1 MTAYTHTLT
10 VAVREDSLEI
20 GNQLAVQFG
29 ENPEADVNTFTNL
42 THKDANGVQYAVA
55 HTVVKEVVYEA
66 AGTIELPEGIR
77 IGFDADFEK
86 QLEDWGLGLI
96 GDSSAAIEELGL
108 EMIVESSEGNGDT
121 TFPAPF

>member
-1 MTAYTHTLT
+1 MTDYTHTLT

-42 THKDANGVQYAVA
+42 THKDANGAQYAVA

-66 AGTIELPEGIR
+66 AETIELPEGIR

-96 GDSSAAIEELGL
+96 SDSSAAIEELGL
-108 EMIVESSEGNGDT
+108 TPLPSEDEI
-121 TFPAPF
+121 